1 MKTKI
6 KMHFKNFFRNEN
18 GFSLMEMLVAVS
30 IVGIAFS
37 VFMTALSISSL
48 SVGTLNEATVAQDL
62 AQRQIEQLK
71 SAAYD
76 STGASYT
83 LVTAPSGY
91 TIGLAVN
98 SAIYADNK
106 IQKLTVTI
114 SHNAQQVLVVE
125 NYKGNR

>member
-1 MKTKI
+1 MRI
-6 KMHFKNFFRNEN
+6 KMKGYFQIIRRSEN
-18 GFSLMEMLVAVS
+18 GSSLMEMLVAVS
-30 IVGIAFS
+30 IVGIALG
-37 VFMTALSISSL
+37 VFITALSTGSL
-48 SVGTLNEATVAQDL
+48 SVSALNEATVAQQL

-106 IQKLTVTI
+106 IQKLTVTV

-125 NYKGNR
+125 DYKGNR

>member
-1 MKTKI
+1 
-6 KMHFKNFFRNEN
+6 
-18 GFSLMEMLVAVS
+18 MEMLVAVS

-62 AQRQIEQLK
+62 AQRQIEQTK
-71 SAAYD
+71 SATYD
-76 STGASYT
+76 ATGAAYT

-98 SAIYADNK
+98 SALYADNK

-114 SHNAQQVLVVE
+114 THNAQQVLVVE
-125 NYKGNR
+125 DYKVNR

>member
-1 MKTKI
+1 MKWYL
-6 KMHFKNFFRNEN
+6 RNILRSEN
-18 GFSLMEMLVAVS
+18 GSSLMEMLVAVS
-30 IVGIAFS
+30 IVGIALG
-37 VFMTALSISSL
+37 VFITALSTGSR
-48 SVGTLNEATVAQDL
+48 SVSALNEATVAQQL

>member
-1 MKTKI
+1 MKWYL
-6 KMHFKNFFRNEN
+6 RNILRSEN
-18 GFSLMEMLVAVS
+18 GSSLMEMLVAVS
-30 IVGIAFS
+30 IVGIALG
-37 VFMTALSISSL
+37 VFITALSTGSR
-48 SVGTLNEATVAQDL
+48 SVSALNEATVAQQL

-76 STGASYT
+76 STGTSYT

>member
-1 MKTKI
+1 MKGYFQNI
-6 KMHFKNFFRNEN
+6 RQGEN
-18 GFSLMEMLVAVS
+18 GFSLMEMLVAVA
-30 IVGIAFS
+30 IIGIAIT
-37 VFMTALSISSL
+37 VFITALSTGSL
-48 SVGTLNEATVAQDL
+48 SVSALNVGTIAQDL
-62 AQRQIEQLK
+62 AQRQIEQIK
-71 SAAYD
+71 SATYD

-98 SAIYADNK
+98 SALYADNK

-125 NYKGNR
+125 DYKGNP